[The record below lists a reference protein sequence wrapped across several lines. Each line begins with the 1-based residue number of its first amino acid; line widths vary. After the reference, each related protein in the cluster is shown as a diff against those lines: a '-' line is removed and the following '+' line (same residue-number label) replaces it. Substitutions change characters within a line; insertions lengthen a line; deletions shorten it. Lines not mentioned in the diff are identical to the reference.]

1 MASLW
6 ISELYFQI
14 EYLLSSSEGKSKE
27 REILE
32 EPKQKNI
39 NNVNKIHLEALH
51 MNHQFEEKNK

>member
-6 ISELYFQI
+6 TSELYFQV
-14 EYLLSSSEGKSKE
+14 EYLLGSSERKSKE

-51 MNHQFEEKNK
+51 MEPPI